1 MFSTRRLM
9 LAMVMGGALIAVGC
23 GPTYPKCDNDDH
35 CADKG
40 EYCLNAKCQECRE
53 SSHCKGPGMMC
64 SAGNCQR
71 KPGYCDPSVACPGN
85 QKCRDNQC
93 GPECLGDGEC
103 GGADK
108 FCDRGSCASRPECG
122 ANAVTPDCADGQE
135 CVSGACETKIN
146 QCSIDPVLFD
156 FDRHNIKSNQT
167 AKLKDLAACL
177 KGDNTANLSIEGHCD
192 ERGTEEYN
200 MSLGERRA
208 AAALRYLKAL
218 GVPAGKL
225 SSISYGDQRPAS
237 SGSNEGAWR
246 QNRRAAFESR

>member
-9 LAMVMGGALIAVGC
+9 LAMVMGVALIAVGC

-40 EYCLNAKCQECRE
+40 EYCLNAKCQQCRE

-71 KPGYCDPSVACPGN
+71 KPGYCDPNVACPGN

-93 GPECLGDGEC
+93 GPECLGDAEC

-108 FCDRGSCASRPECG
+108 FCDSGSCASRPECG
-122 ANAVTPDCADGQE
+122 VNAVTADCAEGKE
-135 CVSGACETKIN
+135 CVSGACETKIT
-146 QCSIDPVLFD
+146 QCSVDPVLFD
-156 FDRHNIKSNQT
+156 FDRHNIKPNQT
-167 AKLKDLAACL
+167 TKLKELAACL
-177 KGDNTANLSIEGHCD
+177 KGDNTASLNIEGHCD

-208 AAALRYLKAL
+208 AAALRYLEAL

-225 SSISYGDQRPAS
+225 SSISYGDQRPVS